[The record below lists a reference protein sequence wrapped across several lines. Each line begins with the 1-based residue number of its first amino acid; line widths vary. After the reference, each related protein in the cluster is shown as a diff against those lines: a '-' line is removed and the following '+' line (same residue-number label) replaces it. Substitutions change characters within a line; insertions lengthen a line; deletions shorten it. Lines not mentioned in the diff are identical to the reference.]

1 MRNRYIEAF
10 EQAQIGQKTV
20 PDFSAGDTIR
30 LGIRIKEG
38 EKSRV
43 QTFEGVC
50 IAIRGAGANRT
61 FTVRK
66 IGANNIGVER
76 VFPLYAESLESIV
89 LVRKG
94 KVRRAKLYYLRN
106 LRGKAA
112 RIKEDRVIKQVERQ
126 EA

>member
-10 EQAQIGQKTV
+10 EKAQMGEKQV
-20 PDFSAGDTIR
+20 PDFGAGDTVR

-38 EKSRV
+38 DKSRI

-50 IAIRGAGANRT
+50 IAIRGEGTART

-66 IGANNIGVER
+66 MGANNVGVER
-76 VFPLYAESLESIV
+76 IFPLYSESLETV
-89 LVRKG
+89 ELLRRG
-94 KVRRAKLYYLRN
+94 RVRRAKLYYLRN

-112 RIKEDRVIKQVERQ
+112 RIKEDRSKRI
-126 EA
+126 

>member
-10 EQAQIGQKTV
+10 EKAQMGEKTI
-20 PDFSAGDTIR
+20 PQFKAGDSLR

-38 EKSRV
+38 DKSRV

-50 IAIRGAGANRT
+50 ISVRGTGTGRT

-66 IGANNIGVER
+66 MGANNVGVER
-76 VFPLYAESLESIV
+76 IFPVYSDSIETIEV
-89 LVRKG
+89 TRRG
-94 KVRRAKLYYLRN
+94 AVRRAKLYYLRE

-112 RIKEDRVIKQVERQ
+112 RIKEDRRQ
-126 EA
+126 K